1 MKLNPLETLLA
12 RRTPGVMDVTREYAV
27 LVPLI
32 PQGDGRYTLLYEVR
46 AAALAHQPGE
56 ICFPGGQLEGE
67 ETPAA
72 CALRETEEELAIP
85 PAAIRV
91 LGRLDVLAHRTGSLI
106 HPILGVVD
114 PAAAKALRPSPAEV
128 AETFQVPVDWLLAQ
142 EPEEFSYPLRPAP
155 GADFPYDRLGIPP
168 DYPWVPGRERVPAY
182 HWQDRIIWGIT
193 GRITR
198 HFTALLR
205 QSQQE
210 ERP

>member
-27 LVPLI
+27 LAPLI

-46 AAALAHQPGE
+46 AAVLAHQPGE
-56 ICFPGGQLEGE
+56 ICFPGGRLEGE

-85 PAAIRV
+85 SAAIRV

-128 AETFQVPVDWLLAQ
+128 AETFQVPTDWLLAR

-155 GADFPYDRLGIPP
+155 EADFPYDRLGITP

-210 ERP
+210 ERR

>member
-1 MKLNPLETLLA
+1 MEIRDFYNTYRDHQPRLLGG
-12 RRTPGVMDVTREYAV
+12 RSDFAV
-27 LVPLI
+27 LVPLVETE
-32 PQGDGRYTLLYEVR
+32 QGLCLLYEVR
-46 AAALAHQPGE
+46 AGGIRQPHE
-56 ICFPGGQLEGE
+56 VCFPGGRMEPG
-67 ETPAA
+67 ETPTA
-72 CALRETEEELAIP
+72 CALRETEEELAIS
-85 PAAIRV
+85 PAAVRV

-114 PAAAKALRPSPAEV
+114 PAAARALRPSPAEV
-128 AETFQVPVDWLLAQ
+128 AETLQVPVDWLLAQ

-155 GADFPYDRLGIPP
+155 GADFPYDRLGITP

-210 ERP
+210 ERR

>member
-1 MKLNPLETLLA
+1 MGELERLSRRYGGHVPTLLGA
-12 RRTPGVMDVTREYAV
+12 RQEYAV
-27 LVPLI
+27 LCPLI
-32 PQGDGRYTLLYEVR
+32 QQPDGVHLLFEVR
-46 AAALAHQPGE
+46 AAGVSQAGE
-56 ICFPGGQLEGE
+56 VCFPGGRMEAGE
-67 ETPAA
+67 SPAA

-85 PAAIRV
+85 PAAVRV

-114 PAAAKALRPSPAEV
+114 PAAAEALRPSPAEV
-128 AETFQVPVDWLLAQ
+128 AETFQVPVDWLLAR
-142 EPEEFSYPLRPAP
+142 EPEEFSYALQPAP
-155 GADFPYDRLGIPP
+155 EADFPYDRLGIAP

-182 HWQDRIIWGIT
+182 HWQNRIIWGIT

-210 ERP
+210 ERR